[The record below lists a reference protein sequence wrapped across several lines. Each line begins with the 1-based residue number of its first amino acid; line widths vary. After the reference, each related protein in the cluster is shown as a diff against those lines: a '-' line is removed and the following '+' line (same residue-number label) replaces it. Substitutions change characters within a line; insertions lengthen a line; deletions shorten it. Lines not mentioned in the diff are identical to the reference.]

1 MWLCVCVCVCFCLL
15 TGPVL
20 NRDME
25 ATVMIQVIYRDELL
39 TNKSFCFCVS
49 VCLFMCV
56 CVCLFEC
63 VCVSFLCFK
72 TPHLS
77 LSLPF
82 SMLFPLHLNCLSNFL
97 SLEGL
102 CVSVFSKQRPCLTDE
117 VLGGIDP
124 LNWIRAHSSASHMT
138 DPFVFPPAPL
148 SPYSL
153 YYIATV
159 P

>member
-1 MWLCVCVCVCFCLL
+1 MCVGACVCVIAGVGVFMNYICVWSGQHSL
-15 TGPVL
+15 
-20 NRDME
+20 
-25 ATVMIQVIYRDELL
+25 
-39 TNKSFCFCVS
+39 CVS
-49 VCLFMCV
+49 TCLGIRVFMKSMCV

-124 LNWIRAHSSASHMT
+124 LN
-138 DPFVFPPAPL
+138 
-148 SPYSL
+148 
-153 YYIATV
+153 
-159 P
+159 